1 MVGDDVPEFFALLLR
16 QRGDAARGVAPAGG
30 VLEGDGAV
38 GVDGRGF
45 EQLFAAPQVF
55 LADDVFFAVGVD
67 RVAVV
72 AAAEVEL
79 ARAATKGVVLVAPVF
94 VVGGIQ
100 VDEAVVVPALLPAL
114 AANSFFGPPAASV
127 IAVAVGLRL
136 DQVFVS

>member
-16 QRGDAARGVAPAGG
+16 QRGDVARGVAPAGG
-30 VLEGDGAV
+30 VFEGDGAV

-79 ARAATKGVVLVAPVF
+79 ARATAKGVVLVAPVF
-94 VVGGIQ
+94 VVGGYR
-100 VDEAVVVPALLPAL
+100 
-114 AANSFFGPPAASV
+114 SV
-127 IAVAVGLRL
+127 RRL
-136 DQVFVS
+136 WLFS